1 MKDWRKW
8 TIAITGI
15 NARAENPGPGC
26 AVARCIREHKDFKGR
41 IIALGYDALDAG
53 LYSRQLC
60 NQSYLLPY
68 PSSGEDALLQRIKD
82 IQTIQGS
89 EPIDAIIPCLDSEL
103 QSFSRL
109 KKSLSKENISL
120 FIPSR
125 DQFNLRAKNNLF
137 SLCKEIGVKVPET
150 KTITDPTFFDRCAD
164 EGFEYPLIVKGI
176 YYDAIIVYSAFD
188 AQMAFAKLIGT
199 WGYPCIVQKLVKGD
213 ELNLAAVGDG
223 NGNMLSPVMMRKRA
237 VTDKGKAW
245 AGVSVVDKSLE
256 RLAAKLINKLAW
268 QGPLEVE
275 VIKAPDG
282 KIYLIEI
289 NPRFPSWIYLS
300 HAVGRNLPVTLL
312 KTMCGDKDLDLK
324 PPSSGT
330 FFIRHAQE
338 LIVQLN
344 EFESMMVL
352 GGTRPAPYFENNTN
366 DAESA

>member
-1 MKDWRKW
+1 MKNWRHW
-8 TIAITGI
+8 NIAVTGV

-26 AVARCIREHKDFKGR
+26 AVARCIAEHPEFKGK

-53 LYSRQLC
+53 LYSRELC
-60 NQSYLLPY
+60 DQSYLIPY
-68 PSSGEDALLQRIKD
+68 PSAGEDALLERICD
-82 IQTIQGS
+82 IQQN
-89 EPIDAIIPCLDSEL
+89 EHIDAIIPSLDSEM

-109 KKSLSKENISL
+109 KKSLSKMGIAL

-137 SLCKEIGVKVPET
+137 AFCKKIGVKVPET
-150 KTITDPTFFDRCAD
+150 KTITDPNFFDKCED
-164 EGFEYPLIVKGI
+164 EGWKYPLIVKGI
-176 YYDAIIVYSAFD
+176 YYDAVIVYSAHD
-188 AQMAFAKLIGT
+188 AHLAFSRLIGT
-199 WGYPCIVQKLVKGD
+199 WGYPAIVQKLVNGD

-223 NGNMLSPVMMRKRA
+223 KGNLAGTVMMRKRA
-237 VTDKGKAW
+237 ITDKGKAW

-256 RLAAKLINKLAW
+256 RVAAKLVKELAW

-275 VIKAPDG
+275 VIKSQDG

-312 KTMCGDKDLDLK
+312 KIMCGEKDLGLL

-330 FFIRHAQE
+330 FFIRYAQE
-338 LIVQLN
+338 LIVRLP
-344 EFESMMVL
+344 EFESMLVL
-352 GGTRPAPYFENNTN
+352 GGTKLAAQNGMSASK
-366 DAESA
+366 AESA

>member
-8 TIAITGI
+8 NIAITGV

-26 AVARCIREHKDFKGR
+26 AVARCIREHEEFEGK

-53 LYSRQLC
+53 LYSRDLC
-60 NQSYLLPY
+60 DQSYLLPY

-82 IQTIQGS
+82 IQSIQNQDNDR
-89 EPIDAIIPCLDSEL
+89 IDAIIPCLDSEM

-109 KKSLSKENISL
+109 KKALSKENISL

-137 SLCKEIGVKVPET
+137 SLCKEIGVRVPET
-150 KTITDPTFFDRCAD
+150 KTITDPSFFDRCAD
-164 EGFEYPLIVKGI
+164 EGWNYPLIVKGI
-176 YYDAIIVYSAFD
+176 YYDAIIVHSAFD
-188 AQMAFAKLIGT
+188 AHMAFSKLIGT
-199 WGYPCIVQKLVKGD
+199 WGYPCIVQKLIQGD
-213 ELNLAAVGDG
+213 ELNLAAIGDG
-223 NGNMLSPVMMRKRA
+223 NGNMLSCVMMRKRA

-256 RLAAKLINKLAW
+256 RLASKLINKLAW

-300 HAVGRNLPVTLL
+300 HAVGRNLPVSLL
-312 KTMCGDKDLDLK
+312 KTMSGEKDLGLS

-338 LIVQLN
+338 LIVQLQ

-352 GGTRPAPYFENNTN
+352 GGTRQTPVLETN

>member
-1 MKDWRKW
+1 MKNWRTA
-8 TIAITGI
+8 TIAITGV

-26 AVARCIREHKDFKGR
+26 AVARCIREHTEFKGK
-41 IIALGYDALDAG
+41 IIGLGYDALDAG
-53 LYSRQLC
+53 LYARDLC
-60 NQSYLLPY
+60 DQSFLLPY

-82 IQTIQGS
+82 IQSI
-89 EPIDAIIPCLDSEL
+89 EPIDAIIPCLDSEM

-109 KKSLSKENISL
+109 KKSLSKSNISL

-137 SLCKEIGVKVPET
+137 ALCKEIGVRVPET
-150 KTITDPTFFDRCAD
+150 KTVTDPSFFDRCAD
-164 EGFEYPLIVKGI
+164 EGWGYPLIVKGI

-188 AQMAFAKLIGT
+188 AHMAFSKLIGT
-199 WGYPCIVQKLVKGD
+199 WGYPCIVQKLVQGD
-213 ELNLAAVGDG
+213 ELNLAGVGDG
-223 NGNMLSPVMMRKRA
+223 NGNLLSSVMMRKRA

-256 RLAAKLINKLAW
+256 RLAAKLVNKLAW

-312 KTMCGDKDLDLK
+312 KLMCGEKELELA

-338 LIVQLN
+338 LIVQLQ

-352 GGTRPAPYFENNTN
+352 GGTRQAPILENT

>member
-1 MKDWRKW
+1 MKNWRKAN
-8 TIAITGI
+8 IAVTGV

-26 AVARCIREHKDFKGR
+26 AVARCIREHPEFAGK

-60 NQSYLLPY
+60 DQSYLIPY
-68 PSSGEDALLQRIKD
+68 PSAGEEALLERLSD
-82 IQTIQGS
+82 IQKL
-89 EPIDAIIPCLDSEL
+89 ENIDAIIPSLDSEM

-109 KKSLSKENISL
+109 KKDLAKLDISL

-125 DQFNLRAKNNLF
+125 DQFKLRAKNNLF
-137 SLCKEIGVKVPET
+137 AFCKKIGVKVPET
-150 KTITDPTFFDRCAD
+150 KTITDPNFFHTCEK
-164 EGFEYPLIVKGI
+164 EGWSYPFIVKGI
-176 YYDAIIVYSAFD
+176 YYDAAIVYSAHEAHMVFSR
-188 AQMAFAKLIGT
+188 LIGA
-199 WGYPCIVQKLVKGD
+199 WGYPIIVQKLIKGD

-223 NGNMLSPVMMRKRA
+223 KGNMVGATMMRKRA

-256 RLAAKLINKLAW
+256 RVAAKLVKELAW

-275 VIKAPDG
+275 VMKAQDG
-282 KIYLIEI
+282 RIYLIEI

-312 KTMCGDKDLDLK
+312 KLMCGEKNLELA

-330 FFIRHAQE
+330 FFIRYAQE
-338 LIVQLN
+338 LIVNLP

-352 GGTRPAPYFENNTN
+352 GGTQLAQNQNTTLPK
-366 DAESA
+366 AESA